1 MKRQSVFLLIVLILY
16 VFSPTGASVFSLAFG
31 EEFRYDSHN
40 KRDPLIAPEV
50 GLSGVQFRQGGLHLE
65 GVVIDKK
72 AGSYAIVNGQIVKE
86 GTVLNGY
93 LLKKVNANHAI
104 FEKDGETVE
113 AVLRQ
118 DDDLMKQYLRNEK
131 K

>member
-1 MKRQSVFLLIVLILY
+1 MKRQFVFLLALFLSA
-16 VFSPTGASVFSLAFG
+16 FSLTAVSVFSLAFG

-40 KRDPLIAPEV
+40 KRDPLIAPETS
-50 GLSGVQFRQGGLHLE
+50 LSGGQLRQGGLHLE
-65 GVVIDKK
+65 GVIIDKK

-86 GTVLNGY
+86 GATLNGY
-93 LLKKVNANHAI
+93 LLKKVNANHAT

-113 AVLRQ
+113 AILRE
-118 DDDLMKQYLRNEK
+118 DDDLMKQYIRNEK